1 MAKIY
6 NIWEL
11 RAKQIRLAKL
21 KKIFGELFDCVA
33 IPPHNM
39 VLEEVTYILPLSCL
53 RQIDELTLREMDD
66 LLDNRLK
73 FFIIR

>member
-6 NIWEL
+6 KFCEF
-11 RAKQIRLAKL
+11 RARQIRLAKL
-21 KKIFGELFDCVA
+21 KKIFGELFDWVA
-33 IPPHNM
+33 IPPPGM
-39 VLEEVTYILPLSCL
+39 VLEEVTYILPSSCL